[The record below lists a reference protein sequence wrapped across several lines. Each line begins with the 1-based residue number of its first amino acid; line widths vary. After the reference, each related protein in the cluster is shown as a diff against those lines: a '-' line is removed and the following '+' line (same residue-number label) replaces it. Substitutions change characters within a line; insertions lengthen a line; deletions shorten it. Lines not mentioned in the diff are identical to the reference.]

1 MKKPEAQRVKSKDT
15 VYVKALD
22 SKALALTV
30 VSSRWC
36 FQWTMGIAGQ

>member
-1 MKKPEAQRVKSKDT
+1 MKKKRRLRVKSKDT
-15 VYVKALD
+15 VCVKALD

-36 FQWTMGIAGQ
+36 FQWMMGIAGQ